1 MNIGQKRVIH
11 HLSEVIEERINTL
24 TSEVAQLRKEIREED
39 LDQVDRDTLALYDN
53 MTSMMNNI
61 SVSVNQIKIAKYNF
75 EKDPGYGKVLVVN
88 FSLGRNKHEI

>member
-11 HLSEVIEERINTL
+11 HLSEVIEERLNSL
-24 TSEVAQLRKEIREED
+24 TTEVAQLRKEIREED

-61 SVSVNQIKIAKYNF
+61 SISVNQIKIAKYNF
-75 EKDPGYGKVLVVN
+75 EKDPGYGNVLVVN
-88 FSLGRNKHEI
+88 FSLGRNKHGI